1 MDNPAAINPKH
12 RSREITEGVQR
23 APHRAMLRATG
34 LGDDDLRRPIAGVAS
49 TWNEVTPC
57 NLNLDVQAQWV
68 KAGVRAAD
76 GTPQEFCTIA
86 VSDAIAMGH
95 EGMKA
100 SLVSR
105 EVIADSIELMA
116 RAQCFDT
123 LVAIAGCDKS
133 LPGSVMALARLN
145 LPGVFL
151 YGGTIM
157 PGEFEG
163 RDVTIQDVYEAV
175 GMHAQG
181 HMTAE
186 AVDSLERRACPGAG
200 SCGGFYTANT
210 MAAAI
215 EAIGL
220 SVPGVASIPAV
231 DPRREQACRA
241 SGEAAMRMLR
251 EGIRPRDILTREA
264 FENAIRVVVAL
275 GGSTNAV
282 LHLLAIAHEAGVAL
296 SLEDFDNLSRATP
309 YIGDLRPGGRYVMV
323 DLDRVGG
330 VPVVMRALL
339 DAGLLNG
346 GTMTVTGRTVREN
359 LSGVKAGGSP
369 VVVPVSQP
377 LEPEGGLAVL
387 WGSLAP
393 EGAVIKTAGVTRKTH
408 RGPARLFDRE
418 EDAFAAVINGQIGS
432 GDVVVIRY
440 EGPRGGPG
448 MREMLAVTSALVGRG
463 LGQEVALIT
472 DGRFSGATRGVM
484 IGHVA
489 PEAAV
494 GGPIA
499 LVREG
504 DTILVDI
511 PNRRLDL
518 EVPADEIERRRQTW
532 VAPAPRYTRGAL
544 AKYARLVSSAARG
557 AICDQSE

>member
-1 MDNPAAINPKH
+1 MSTPHTINPKH
-12 RSREITEGVQR
+12 RSREITEGAQR

-34 LGDDDLRRPIAGVAS
+34 LGDSDLRRPIVGVAS
-49 TWNEVTPC
+49 TWNDVTPC
-57 NLNLDVQAQWV
+57 NMNLNVQAQRV
-68 KAGVRAAD
+68 KDGVRASD
-76 GTPQEFCTIA
+76 GTPQEFCTIS

-116 RAQCFDT
+116 RAQCFDA

-133 LPGSVMALARLN
+133 LPGTVMAMTRLD

-157 PGEFEG
+157 PGVFEG

-181 HMTAE
+181 QMTAE
-186 AVDSLERRACPGAG
+186 ALDSLERCACPGAG

-210 MAAAI
+210 MAAAM

-220 SVPGVASIPAV
+220 SLPGVASIPAV
-231 DPRREQACRA
+231 DPRREHVGRA

-251 EGIRPRDILTREA
+251 DGIRPRDILTREA

-282 LHLLAIAHEAGVAL
+282 LHLLAIAHEAGVTL
-296 SLEDFDNLSRATP
+296 SLDDFDRLSRATP
-309 YIGDLRPGGRYVMV
+309 HIGDLRPGGRYVMV
-323 DLDRVGG
+323 DLDRAGG
-330 VPVVMRALL
+330 IPVVMRALF

-346 GTMTVTGRTVREN
+346 SAVTVTGRTVREN
-359 LSGVKAGGSP
+359 LSNVKATDSP
-369 VVVPVSQP
+369 VVVPVSRP

-387 WGSLAP
+387 RGSLAP
-393 EGAVIKTAGVTRKTH
+393 EGAVIKTAGVTTKTH
-408 RGPARLFDRE
+408 KGPARVFDRE
-418 EDAFAAVINGQIGS
+418 EDAFAAVIAGKIRA
-432 GDVVVIRY
+432 GDVVVIRN
-440 EGPRGGPG
+440 EGPKGGPG
-448 MREMLAVTSALVGRG
+448 MREMLAVTSALVGLG
-463 LGQEVALIT
+463 LGQEVALVT

-489 PEAAV
+489 PEAAA

-504 DTILVDI
+504 DMILVDI

-518 EVPADEIERRRQTW
+518 EVPAGDVELRRQAWT
-532 VAPAPRYTRGAL
+532 APAPTYTRGAL

-557 AICDQSE
+557 AVCDGPD